1 LHDRTGRLIVPG
13 VPASYAATTQN
24 GKLILLFPFVFYNAG
39 PVPYV
44 VRDLRLRFRDEP
56 DGPPLSF
63 QRVRSGISPSHSNLK
78 ELSAAFPVRGNEAVR
93 MFCEFERTPVG
104 RAQLRPALEPEPDG
118 GTVSVDRYVLI
129 GQREHDAEHVDQ
141 RRAGNDRHG
150 PSAAGLRGPQKLPA
164 GQEQQ

>member
-1 LHDRTGRLIVPG
+1 VPG

-78 ELSAAFPVRGNEAVR
+78 ELSA
-93 MFCEFERTPVG
+93 
-104 RAQLRPALEPEPDG
+104 
-118 GTVSVDRYVLI
+118 
-129 GQREHDAEHVDQ
+129 
-141 RRAGNDRHG
+141 
-150 PSAAGLRGPQKLPA
+150 
-164 GQEQQ
+164 